1 MELKNLKITLLF
13 ILYFSSGLHAPGQD
27 IKYEDSDYGMLR
39 FDFSDKQKEDLKISD
54 HIVEVSHGQAFV
66 DWHDSWAWMFSGNY
80 LYRVHRKIA
89 VGGGAGLQL
98 DWTGIYPIISLN
110 SIFGNKSSGFAFG
123 ADLRYMTTRL
133 VEDESGRIW
142 INAGCYYKNFFIKV
156 MPTFIFGWPGEW
168 AIETGYSFDIGR

>member
-1 MELKNLKITLLF
+1 MLN
-13 ILYFSSGLHAPGQD
+13 SSGQD
-27 IKYEDSDYGMLR
+27 NYNDRIEPGMLP
-39 FDFSDKQKEDLKISD
+39 FIISD
-54 HIVEVSHGQAFV
+54 RLKDDPKLSKHIVEVSHGQAFV
-66 DWHDSWAWMFSGNY
+66 DWADSWAWMFSGNY

-98 DWTGIYPIISLN
+98 DWTGIYPIVSLN

-142 INAGCYYKNFFIKV
+142 VNAGCYYKNFFIKV

-168 AIETGYSFDIGR
+168 AVETGYSFDIGR